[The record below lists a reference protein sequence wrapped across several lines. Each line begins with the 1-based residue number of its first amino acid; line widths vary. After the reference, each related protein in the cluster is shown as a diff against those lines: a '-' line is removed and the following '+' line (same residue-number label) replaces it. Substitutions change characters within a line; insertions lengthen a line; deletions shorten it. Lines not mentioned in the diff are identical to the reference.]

1 MANLMFSGD
10 NKFRPFSK
18 TSIHLT
24 DAAKEIIYYGDAKR
38 ICDCC
43 EIKTLANNNG
53 AKTGVSKAWLLSQN
67 TVSGSSSS
75 SSFNFDDEEKEKIH
89 KALQKPIEYMNLQ
102 RNEVA
107 NNLRNIAVNAIDKNQ
122 TDIDI
127 LSKQIHE
134 HPELNYEEH
143 YAHEVITN
151 FLKERNFKVET
162 KWGGLETAFVA
173 ECGTGEKPIVAICCE
188 YDALPDIGHACGHN
202 LIASSSMAAALGLQ
216 AALNQNGVGTVRIL
230 GTPAEEGG
238 GGKIELI
245 NRGALK
251 DVDCA
256 MMVHPSPADILY
268 AAMPSIERI
277 VFEWFGKNAH
287 AAGAPYQGVNALDA
301 VIQCFNNIGL
311 ARQQFR
317 ESWRVHGIIAE
328 GGVKPNIIP
337 NYTKAVFYVRAP
349 TMPETEELKQKV
361 IACGEGAG
369 IATGCEFKHGNPPN
383 AQGIVEQPYREL
395 NTNTVLAELYRENA
409 RDHGITYFPKS
420 VEQSTSS
427 GSTDM
432 GNISFEVPSI
442 HPMFR
447 IPCRRG
453 EGNHT
458 AGFTEFCGKKEAFEK
473 ARVCGKIMAMTTL
486 DLFLKPELIDEAKE
500 IFKNPKTQRP
510 QRV

>member
-1 MANLMFSGD
+1 MYTPLL
-10 NKFRPFSK
+10 
-18 TSIHLT
+18 LT
-24 DAAKEIIYYGDAKR
+24 AAAKEIIYYGDQKR
-38 ICDCC
+38 VCDCC
-43 EIKTLANNNG
+43 NVKTLG
-53 AKTGVSKAWLLSQN
+53 GTGQKIGISKAWLMSQN
-67 TVSGSSSS
+67 TVSSSSLS
-75 SSFNFDDEEKEKIH
+75 EDISMGKDF
-89 KALQKPIEYMNLQ
+89 QKPIKYMNLK

-107 NNLRNIAVNAIDKNQ
+107 NNLRNIAMNTIDQNQ
-122 TDIDI
+122 IDIDM

-151 FLKERNFKVET
+151 FLKERGFKVKA
-162 KWGGLETAFVA
+162 KWGGIETAFVA

-202 LIASSSMAAALGLQ
+202 LIASSAMAAALGLQ
-216 AALNQNGVGTVRIL
+216 AALNQSSVGTVRIL

-256 MMVHPSPADILY
+256 MMVHPAPADILY
-268 AAMPSIERI
+268 PAMPSIERVI
-277 VFEWFGKNAH
+277 FEWFGKNAH
-287 AAGAPYQGVNALDA
+287 AASAPYQGVNALDA

-361 IACGEGAG
+361 IACGKGAG
-369 IATGCEFKHGNPPN
+369 IATGCKFKYSSPPN
-383 AQGIVEQPYREL
+383 AQGIVEKPYREL
-395 NTNTVLAELYRENA
+395 NTNIVLAEIYRENA
-409 RDHGITYFPKS
+409 RDHGITYYPKS
-420 VEQSTSS
+420 VEQANSC

-432 GNISFEVPSI
+432 GNVSFEVPSI

-458 AGFTEFCGKKEAFEK
+458 AGFTEFCGKKGAFEK
-473 ARVCGKIMAMTTL
+473 ARTCGKIMAMTTL
-486 DLFLKPELIDEAKE
+486 DLFLKPELIDEAKKL
-500 IFKNPKTQRP
+500 FNNPVKNRP
-510 QRV
+510 QRI